1 MKEWTK
7 IFLNKEIKRDEQTL
21 EGSSAIENSV
31 DAEKTLGLPKEL
43 LLELSTTNK
52 LIDSLKDNIETA
64 FMAGVAVGYAE
75 KNDLIK

>member
-43 LLELSTTNK
+43 WLELSTTNK